1 MPKLW
6 GGRNEQIKETG
17 KSRRKKS
24 NWPINKPTVLDLT
37 SNPGNAI
44 KIGSYLLKS
53 SIRLVKK
60 SWIMS
65 QMLVRW

>member
-1 MPKLW
+1 MW
-6 GGRNEQIKETG
+6 EGRNEQIKETG
-17 KSRRKKS
+17 KSRMKKS
-24 NWPINKPTVLDLT
+24 NCPINKPTVLYLT

-60 SWIMS
+60 SWMMS